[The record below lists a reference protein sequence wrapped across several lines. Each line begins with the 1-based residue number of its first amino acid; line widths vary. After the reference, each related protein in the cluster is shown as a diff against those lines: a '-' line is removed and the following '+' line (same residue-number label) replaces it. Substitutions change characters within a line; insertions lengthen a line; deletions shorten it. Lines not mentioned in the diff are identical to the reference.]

1 MLRITVQNTSGAPTV
16 HLDGKL
22 AGEWVKELE
31 HVWDG
36 LSIGGQATHT
46 TLDLSGVSFVDADGK
61 RLLGAILQQGA
72 KLEEP
77 QPLVQ
82 FILNEMDTAAASSAV
97 PIARINER
105 KGVRDEFPRSIGS
118 QPE

>member
-46 TLDLSGVSFVDADGK
+46 TLDLSGVSLVDADGK
-61 RLLGAILQQGA
+61 RLLGAMLRQGA

-82 FILNEMDTAAASSAV
+82 FILDEMDH
-97 PIARINER
+97 
-105 KGVRDEFPRSIGS
+105 GCHL
-118 QPE
+118 

>member
-1 MLRITVQNTSGAPTV
+1 MLRITVQNSGGAPTV
-16 HLDGKL
+16 HLDGKV
-22 AGEWVKELE
+22 AGDWVKELE

-61 RLLGAILQQGA
+61 RLLFAMQRQGA

-82 FILNEMDTAAASSAV
+82 FILSEVDQGL
-97 PIARINER
+97 RL
-105 KGVRDEFPRSIGS
+105 
-118 QPE
+118 

>member
-1 MLRITVQNTSGAPTV
+1 MLRIAVQNTSGAPTV

-36 LSIGGQATHT
+36 LLIGGLATQT
-46 TLDLSGVSFVDADGK
+46 TLDLSGVTYVDADGK
-61 RLLGAILQQGA
+61 RLLGAMLHQGA

-82 FILNEMDTAAASSAV
+82 FILNEIEHRCRV
-97 PIARINER
+97 
-105 KGVRDEFPRSIGS
+105 
-118 QPE
+118 

>member
-1 MLRITVQNTSGAPTV
+1 MLRITVQNTSGAPTL

-22 AGEWVKELE
+22 VGEWVMELE

-36 LSIGGQATHT
+36 LSIGGQAAHT

-61 RLLGAILQQGA
+61 RLLFAMQRQGA

-82 FILNEMDTAAASSAV
+82 LILNEMDTDAGSMSS
-97 PIARINER
+97 PIPRFNAIN
-105 KGVRDEFPRSIGS
+105 KRS
-118 QPE
+118 EL

>member
-36 LSIGGQATHT
+36 LSMSGQATHT
-46 TLDLSGVSFVDADGK
+46 TLDLSGVTFVDADGT
-61 RLLGAILQQGA
+61 RLLGAMMHQGA

-82 FILNEMDTAAASSAV
+82 FILDGLDKTAVHTAGPS
-97 PIARINER
+97 
-105 KGVRDEFPRSIGS
+105 GS
-118 QPE
+118 